1 MSVKIMGL
9 VWDLDLES
17 NKKFVLLAY
26 ADHASHDGTSIY
38 PSIELIAK
46 KTGYHERSVQ
56 RITKELSE
64 AGYLIQNG
72 QGPRGT
78 NKWKIPLN
86 MGGDKIAPLTS
97 GTETGDIPSGD
108 IPSGDILTPDTQ
120 SRQEP
125 SEEEGEVFKVY
136 EQNIEPLTPVV
147 ADALGEYIDEH
158 GAHWTQEAIKEA
170 AKLGKRNSKYIGGIL
185 RRWRAD
191 GYGTAYPKNGSKA
204 PAGRSVGQSWLEKR
218 GINGN

>member
-108 IPSGDILTPDTQ
+108 IPSGDKIAPKGT
-120 SRQEP
+120 
-125 SEEEGEVFKVY
+125 
-136 EQNIEPLTPVV
+136 
-147 ADALGEYIDEH
+147 
-158 GAHWTQEAIKEA
+158 AIKEPS
-170 AKLGKRNSKYIGGIL
+170 LTL
-185 RRWRAD
+185 RQYTLALLPLSPMKTSSFSIAGRAD
-191 GYGTAYPKNGSKA
+191 NHP
-204 PAGRSVGQSWLEKR
+204 SVSYFQINSPELEFKQ
-218 GINGN
+218 